1 MTKKNITTPDNIKYG
16 DLPAEVRMKI
26 KKMQEEAKNKNKK
39 VKKNESIIEKMS
51 RILYGGSS
59 K

>member
-39 VKKNESIIEKMS
+39 DKKNESMIEKMS

>member
-1 MTKKNITTPDNIKYG
+1 MTKRNITTPDNIKYG

-26 KKMQEEAKNKNKK
+26 KKMQEEAKKK
-39 VKKNESIIEKMS
+39 DKKNESIIEKMS

>member
-1 MTKKNITTPDNIKYG
+1 MAEKTPDNFGYG
-16 DLPAEVRMKI
+16 NMTAGYRMRY
-26 KKMQEEAKNKNKK
+26 KKMLEQVQEEQAKKKNKK
-39 VKKNESIIEKMS
+39 KETLQERMS

>member
-39 VKKNESIIEKMS
+39 DKKNESIIEKMS

>member
-1 MTKKNITTPDNIKYG
+1 MDTPDNIKYG
-16 DLPAEVRMKI
+16 NMTAGYRMRYKQMLEQVQQEQS
-26 KKMQEEAKNKNKK
+26 KKKSKKKETLQER
-39 VKKNESIIEKMS
+39 MS